1 MPIIINELHTELT
14 EPALAQQG
22 ESPATADT
30 APAAMEPDLA
40 MQRAVALLAERLAR
54 LQDD

>member
-22 ESPATADT
+22 ESPSTADT

>member
-14 EPALAQQG
+14 EPAPAQQG
-22 ESPATADT
+22 ESPASGDT
-30 APAAMEPDLA
+30 APAALEPDLA
-40 MQRAVALLAERLAR
+40 MQRAAALLAERQAR

>member
-14 EPALAQQG
+14 EPAAAEQG

-30 APAAMEPDLA
+30 APAALEPDLA
-40 MQRAVALLAERLAR
+40 MQRAAALLAERQAR